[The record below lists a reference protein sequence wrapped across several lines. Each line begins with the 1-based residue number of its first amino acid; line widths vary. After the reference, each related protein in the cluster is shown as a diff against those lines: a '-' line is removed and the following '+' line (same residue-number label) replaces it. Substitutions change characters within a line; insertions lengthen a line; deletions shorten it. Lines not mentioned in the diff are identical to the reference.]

1 MSAFERSRFQ
11 AYEPKEDE
19 IPLHPDDSLL
29 DGEDEPNFSNLLI
42 IHKENTK
49 KINV

>member
-19 IPLHPDDSLL
+19 TRLHPDDSLL
-29 DGEDEPNFSNLLI
+29 DGEDEPNVN
-42 IHKENTK
+42 NQK
-49 KINV
+49 KCQGKVSSP